1 MRDPRERVSGLAD
14 TLHGNG
20 RSFFSVS
27 RPTSEH
33 TYGKQV
39 HEGEIRV
46 LGYEHGGVYTFLRRV
61 GAKVELYFLSR
72 YSRDKEAREMAR
84 KTLAH

>member
-14 TLHGNG
+14 TLHGDG

-27 RPTSEH
+27 QTPEH
-33 TYGKQV
+33 AYGKQV

-72 YSRDKEAREMAR
+72 YSRDKQAREMAR
-84 KTLAH
+84 RTLAH